1 MTESALRDRPTLAD
15 ARLAGRLIDRC
26 SLIGRSPAMARLRD
40 IVARVAPS
48 LAPVIVTGPSGS
60 GKEAVA
66 RAIHAGSNRAA
77 KPFIAINCGA
87 IAPDL
92 IESELFG
99 HEKGA
104 FTGASCRRVGRF
116 EEADGGT
123 LFLDEI
129 GDMRPDMQVK
139 LLRVLEDGLV
149 HRVGGG
155 RPVPVNVRIVS
166 ATHRNVLAEVDA
178 GHFREDLYF
187 RLGVLIVRTP
197 SLAEHAGDISELIAH
212 FQKTMGCEGQV
223 RFDAS
228 ALARLERHDWPGN
241 VRELRNV
248 IERAGVLF
256 AGSSLSAAGVDHLL
270 GNEPVADV
278 CIPARPISALATPVD
293 SAVPMINLKGLMEA
307 LERQHIASAL
317 KAADGVVAEAARLLT
332 LKRTTLI
339 EKMRKYGLIDCEA
352 DDAKA
357 QTPKFVALGPAHRKG
372 PALRKRDDR
381 QARATLNTA
390 CNSYVTSAAS
400 LACSA
405 FSQNVY
411 VVQSIGFGAM
421 L

>member
-1 MTESALRDRPTLAD
+1 MTESARRDRPTLAN
-15 ARLAGRLIDRC
+15 ARRADRVTDRC

-48 LAPVIVTGPSGS
+48 LAPVIITGPSGS

-66 RAIHAGSNRAA
+66 RAIHAGSNRAG

-87 IAPDL
+87 IAPEL

-116 EEADGGT
+116 EEADSGT

-166 ATHRNVLAEVDA
+166 ATHRNVLAEIEA
-178 GHFREDLYF
+178 GRFREDLYF
-187 RLGVLIVRTP
+187 RLGVLIVQTP
-197 SLAEHAGDISELIAH
+197 SLAGHADDIPELIAH
-212 FQKTMGCEGQV
+212 FQRNMGREGQV
-223 RFDAS
+223 RFEAS

-248 IERAGVLF
+248 IERAAVLF
-256 AGSSLSAAGVDHLL
+256 AGSTLSAAGVDQLL
-270 GNEPVADV
+270 GNEPIANVGT
-278 CIPARPISALATPVD
+278 PARPISALGPSVHA
-293 SAVPMINLKGLMEA
+293 AVPMINLKSLMEA

-317 KAADGVVAEAARLLT
+317 KAADGVVTEAARLLT

-339 EKMRKYGLIDCEA
+339 EKMRRHGLIDRESDA
-352 DDAKA
+352 AKA
-357 QTPKFVALGPAHRKG
+357 QKPKFAALGPAHMTRKG
-372 PALRKRDDR
+372 GDR
-381 QARATLNTA
+381 QSPAMQKAP
-390 CNSYVTSAAS
+390 CNSYVTSVAS
-400 LACSA
+400 RASPT
-405 FSQNVY
+405 FSQNGY
-411 VVQSIGFGAM
+411 VVQSIGFGAI